1 MMRRSLGVVTRSG
14 GRWRRCSKIRYYST
28 GIVSDDHHAVVSTF
42 DLFSIGV
49 GPSSS
54 HTVGPMRAARKFAA
68 LLHDS
73 GEDQRTTKVT
83 CELFG
88 SLACT
93 GEGHSTPQAIL
104 MGFEG
109 QSPESIDPDLIPRRF
124 EEIKSSHQLNLYGT
138 KPISFHYSKDLIW
151 SKTKL
156 LPLHSNGMRFMALDQ
171 NSDLIRT
178 EIYYSIGGGFVI
190 SSQAPLDN
198 AFVKVHESESES
210 KSEDESR
217 LDLSNQPVYPF
228 KTAEDLLTYCR
239 NLNLS
244 ISQVVIANEL
254 TWRSSSQIH
263 DGLLKIW
270 DTMNS
275 SIQRGML
282 SSQTHLPGKIRARR
296 RAPSLYSLLTSNK
309 PPASSPLR
317 NDGTSKKLDWLS
329 CFAIAVNEEN
339 AAGGRVVTA
348 PTNGAAGIIPAVLKY
363 YTKFVEPKTEEETVQ
378 GVIEFLTTASGIG
391 QLIKRG
397 ASISAAE
404 VGCQGEVGVACS
416 MAAAGLAAVLGGN
429 VEQVENAAEIGLEHN
444 LGLTCDPIEG
454 LVQIPCIERN
464 AMGAAKAV
472 AAARLALSGDG
483 KHVVSLDNVI
493 ATMRATGH
501 DMMAKYKETS
511 EGG

>member
-1 MMRRSLGVVTRSG
+1 
-14 GRWRRCSKIRYYST
+14 
-28 GIVSDDHHAVVSTF
+28 
-42 DLFSIGV
+42 
-49 GPSSS
+49 
-54 HTVGPMRAARKFAA
+54 MRASKKFVAG
-68 LLHDS
+68 LFDS
-73 GEDQRTTKVT
+73 GEDKNTSKVT

-109 QSPESIDPDLIPRRF
+109 QSPELIDPDIISKRF
-124 EEIKSSHQLNLYGT
+124 DEIKSNGTLDLYGK
-138 KPISFHYSKDLIW
+138 KPIHFNYDKDLIW

-156 LPLHSNGMRFMALDQ
+156 LPLHSNGMRFMALDS
-171 NSDLIRT
+171 NGDLVRSDV
-178 EIYYSIGGGFVI
+178 YYSIGGGFVI
-190 SSQAPLDN
+190 TETNSATDN
-198 AFVKVHESESES
+198 AFVKVNEDPSSKPRTELSE
-210 KSEDESR
+210 
-217 LDLSNQPVYPF
+217 QPIYPF
-228 KTAEDLLTYCR
+228 KLAEDLLNYCR
-239 NLNLS
+239 TLNKS
-244 ISQVVIANEL
+244 MSQIVIANEL
-254 TWRSSSQIH
+254 KWRSLPEINA
-263 DGLLKIW
+263 GLLKIW
-270 DTMNS
+270 NTMDS
-275 SIQRGML
+275 SIERGMK
-282 SSQTHLPGKIRARR
+282 SRDTHLPGKIRARR
-296 RAPSLYSLLTSNK
+296 RAPSLFSQLNAGQPPNRKYDTTS
-309 PPASSPLR
+309 R
-317 NDGTSKKLDWLS
+317 KLDWLS

-363 YTKFVEPKTEEETVQ
+363 YTKFVQPKTPEETEQ
-378 GVIEFLTTASGIG
+378 GIIEFLTTASAVG

-416 MAAAGLAAVLGGN
+416 MAAAGLAAVLGGT

-444 LGLTCDPIEG
+444 LGLTCDPIAG

-493 ATMRATGH
+493 ATMRATGY

-511 EGG
+511 EGGLARYVNVPDC